1 MKSHYTN
8 MHVKTSRY
16 LFNMKRCF
24 PTVSVF
30 TSFSELSAARK

>member
-1 MKSHYTN
+1 MLKPADIRLT
-8 MHVKTSRY
+8 
-16 LFNMKRCF
+16 LFQFHSTMKRCF